1 MLGRSCGVLTPFER
15 EGKGLLSQ
23 EPMPER
29 EERSPSPPPWKKE
42 GLSLLQEKAWVK
54 AATYYSSVLFPGG
67 GGGGG
72 GASVA
77 VKSKR
82 GVRGGGSRTR
92 LLPISLLRTARSTT
106 TLSGGRKGVWSLFGL
121 SFPLGTRAKDG
132 GGGGGGYAEG
142 RKQGVHACWV
152 QIKEEI
158 LPMF

>member
-1 MLGRSCGVLTPFER
+1 
-15 EGKGLLSQ
+15 
-23 EPMPER
+23 MPER
-29 EERSPSPPPWKKE
+29 ERGEDPPPWKKE
-42 GLSLLQEKAWVK
+42 GLSLLQEKAWAK
-54 AATYYSSVLFPGG
+54 AATYYLSVLFPGGG

-82 GVRGGGSRTR
+82 GGGGGGSRTR

-121 SFPLGTRAKDG
+121 SFPLGARAKDG
-132 GGGGGGYAEG
+132 GGGGSAEG